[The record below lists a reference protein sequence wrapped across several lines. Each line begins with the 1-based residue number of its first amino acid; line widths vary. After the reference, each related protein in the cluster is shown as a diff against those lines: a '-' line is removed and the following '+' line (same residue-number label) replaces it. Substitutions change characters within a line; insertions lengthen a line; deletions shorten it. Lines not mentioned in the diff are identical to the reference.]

1 MKDKFPQLTVPFYNT
16 SNSRAFLFFAFQ
28 TANDYSQEF
37 LESLLYIF
45 LALRDITSLRKL
57 RP

>member
-37 LESLLYIF
+37 LES
-45 LALRDITSLRKL
+45 
-57 RP
+57 